1 MRKEVSPMI
10 ISGQQVQCLLKAHQA
25 GLSKRK
31 PELVVAEGKTDKLEL
46 SNYAKEFKIA
56 TDLVLK
62 SPDIR
67 VDRVSNLKK
76 QIVEGNYQVSGD
88 DIAVKMFDRS
98 LVDEIAR
105 R

>member
-1 MRKEVSPMI
+1 MI
-10 ISGQQVQCLLKAHQA
+10 ISGQQVQSLLKAHQA
-25 GLSKRK
+25 GFSKRK
-31 PELVVAEGKTDKLEL
+31 SEAVLTGEKTDKLEL
-46 SNYAKEFKIA
+46 SGYAREFKIA

-76 QIVEGNYQVSGD
+76 QIIEGNYQISGD

>member
-1 MRKEVSPMI
+1 MI
-10 ISGQQVQCLLKAHQA
+10 ISGQQVQSLLKAHQA
-25 GLSKRK
+25 SLSKRK
-31 PELVVAEGKTDKLEL
+31 TEVGATGAKTDKLEL
-46 SNYAKEFKIA
+46 SSYARDYKIA

-67 VDRVSNLKK
+67 VDRVNNLKQ
-76 QIVEGNYQVSGD
+76 QISEGNYQISGE
-88 DIAVKMFDRS
+88 DIAVKMFSRS